1 MQSKIVSQ
9 SKSAPVVSALAAAL
23 LVLTVAFW
31 GHRTGDGSS
40 GSSARIANVD
50 AVLYDGEVEF
60 SADVDLPS
68 RWGRAT
74 FAMKELSIRAALVD
88 LLRTK
93 SRYMV
98 ATTTARESLRREM
111 LQKVNGIIGS
121 GRATAVRLPRF
132 ELL

>member
-1 MQSKIVSQ
+1 MQSKILSHLR
-9 SKSAPVVSALAAAL
+9 SAPVVSACAAAL
-23 LVLTVAFW
+23 LALAVVFW
-31 GHRTGDGSS
+31 GQRVGDGSS

-74 FAMKELSIRAALVD
+74 FAMRELSIRSALVA

-111 LQKVNGIIGS
+111 LQTVNRIIGS

-132 ELL
+132 ALL